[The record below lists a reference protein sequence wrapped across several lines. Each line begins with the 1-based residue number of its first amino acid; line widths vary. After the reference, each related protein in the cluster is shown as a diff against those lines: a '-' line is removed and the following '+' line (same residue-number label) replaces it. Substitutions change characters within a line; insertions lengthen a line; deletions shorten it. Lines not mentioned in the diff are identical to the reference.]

1 LKLERIMAKGL
12 MDFTAEARRQVKEIT
27 TQEAERMMS
36 ASTDLLVLDVRE
48 PGEVREGHLPNAINV
63 PRGLLEAKADLEYP
77 HRDPKL
83 ADRHR
88 PIIVYCASGVRSLL
102 ASQTLQEM
110 GFTQVKSMAGGFMAW
125 KSEGLEIAGESW

>member
-1 LKLERIMAKGL
+1 MAKGL
-12 MDFTAEARRQVKEIT
+12 MDFAAAAREKVEEIT
-27 TQEAERMMS
+27 TEDARKMMS
-36 ASTDLLVLDVRE
+36 ASGDLLVLDVRE
-48 PGEVREGHLPNAINV
+48 SGEVREGHLPNAINV

-83 ADRHR
+83 ADRHQ

-125 KSEGLEIAGESW
+125 KSEGHEIAGESW

>member
-1 LKLERIMAKGL
+1 MAKGL
-12 MDFTAEARRQVKEIT
+12 MDFAADAREKVEEIT
-27 TQEAERMMS
+27 TEDAAKMTS
-36 ASTDLLVLDVRE
+36 DSSDLLVLDVRE
-48 PGEVREGHLPNAINV
+48 PGEVAEGHLPHAVNV

-83 ADRHR
+83 ADRHQ

-110 GFTQVKSMAGGFMAW
+110 GFTQVKSLAGGFMAW
-125 KSEGLEIAGESW
+125 KSEGRTVVGESW

>member
-1 LKLERIMAKGL
+1 MAKGL
-12 MDFTAEARRQVKEIT
+12 MDFAADAREKVEEIT
-27 TQEAERMMS
+27 TEDAAKMMS
-36 ASTDLLVLDVRE
+36 DSSDLLVLDVRE
-48 PGEVREGHLPNAINV
+48 PGEVREGHVENALNV

-83 ADRHR
+83 ADRHQ

-110 GFTQVKSMAGGFMAW
+110 GFTQVKSLAGGFMAW
-125 KSEGLEIAGESW
+125 KSEGRPIVGESW